1 MSLTYKTLAISFIG
15 LFLFSCSNDAS
26 TPQEKDDFSYLA
38 VTSSGEI
45 SKIGNNSGKISA
57 YAQFGGVQTTTINPG
72 TTVSNSEKIFLI
84 EHYTPEDKLFIFD
97 KNSKTSTSKKL
108 VYPKEI
114 KGDEPTMSS
123 LTWDDNQK
131 ILYGIVIG
139 FPYLG
144 TFANNSFLV
153 KIDPATFEVTYLGLN
168 FDQTVSLSTFI
179 NNTKLYSS
187 SRTETFEIDLENY
200 SAKKILVNNANFTF
214 SHAAVYSPNTVYCLK
229 NKVGEIG
236 VTISKVNLT
245 DNTSE
250 DFLANESLGIMLQN
264 GAGFIDKTTNE
275 YVCYMLKNGYFEL
288 VKFNISTKTYKHF
301 GLTSDKSVNNSIF
314 IVDKI
319 NN

>member
-15 LFLFSCSNDAS
+15 LFLFSCSNDSS

-45 SKIGNNSGKISA
+45 NKIGNNSGKISA
-57 YAQFGGVQTTTINPG
+57 YAQFEGTQTTTINPG
-72 TTVSNSEKIFLI
+72 TIVSNSEKIFLT
-84 EHYTPEDKLFIFD
+84 EHYPPNDKLFVFD
-97 KNSKTSTSKKL
+97 KNSKTTASKTL

-114 KGDEPTMSS
+114 KGDEPTISS
-123 LTWDDNQK
+123 LAWDDNQK

-153 KIDPATFEVTYLGLN
+153 KIDPTTFEVTYLGLN

-179 NNTKLYSS
+179 SNKKLYSS

-214 SHAAVYSPNTVYCLK
+214 SHAAVYSNTVYCLK
-229 NKVGEIG
+229 NKAGNFG
-236 VTISKVNLT
+236 VTISKFNLA
-245 DNTSE
+245 DNTFE
-250 DFLANESLGIMLQN
+250 DFLANESLGIMLPN
-264 GAGFIDKTTNE
+264 GVGFIDKTNNE
-275 YVCYMLKNGYFEL
+275 YVCYMLKDGFFEL
-288 VKFNISTKTYKHF
+288 VKFNISTKTYQHIK
-301 GLTSDKSVNNSIF
+301 LTSDKSVNNSIF

>member
-15 LFLFSCSNDAS
+15 LFLFSCSNDSS

-45 SKIGNNSGKISA
+45 NKIGNNSGKISA
-57 YAQFGGVQTTTINPG
+57 YAQFEGAQTTTINPG
-72 TTVSNSEKIFLI
+72 TIASNSEKIFLT
-84 EHYTPEDKLFIFD
+84 EHYPPEDKLFIFD
-97 KNSKTSTSKKL
+97 KSSKTTISKKL

-114 KGDEPTMSS
+114 KGDEPTISS

-153 KIDPATFEVTYLGLN
+153 KIDPTTFEVTYLGLN
-168 FDQTVSLSTFI
+168 FDQTVSLSTFR
-179 NNTKLYSS
+179 NNKKLYTS

-200 SAKKILVNNANFTF
+200 SAKKILINNTSFTF
-214 SHAAVYSPNTVYCLK
+214 SHAAVYSPNVIYCLK
-229 NKVGEIG
+229 NNIG
-236 VTISKVNLT
+236 STGISISKINLA

-250 DFLANESLGIMLQN
+250 DFLSNELGIMLPN

-275 YVCYMLKNGYFEL
+275 YVCYMLKDGFFEL
-288 VKFNISTKTYKHF
+288 IKFDISTKTYKHIK
-301 GLTSDKSVNNSIF
+301 LTSDKSVNNNIL